1 MDAYQLKSNHKINLD
16 LGGIDV
22 TARVYL
28 NGKEIGTLW
37 KDPYRLEITDF
48 LIPGKNKL
56 SVEVANTW
64 QNRII
69 GDLNSK
75 SGKEYTWSNLTSH
88 YDKDSKLM
96 RSGLIGPVKMY
107 FSETIISR
115 PPKDQERHLRY
126 KFTIFKIKTMFTKEI
141 YIQRRE
147 KLRKSV
153 GKGLILLLG
162 NDESPMNYADNG
174 YHFRQDST
182 FLYFFGLNQPFLAAI
197 LDCETG
203 EDVIFGNDLTVEDF
217 VWMGP
222 QPSIAVQSLRVGV
235 TQSEDIASL
244 VVLLN
249 KSASKRRKIHFLQPY
264 RPENKIKLFDWL
276 KIVPTK
282 AKQKA
287 SVDLIMGI
295 VNQRNYKSPEE
306 ILEIRKACD
315 LSVEMHKLAMRM
327 AKPGVTED
335 QITAAVQHVAVASGG
350 QISFPII
357 ATINGQTLHNHY
369 HGNVLK
375 DGDLFLLDAGA
386 ETAMGY
392 AGDLSSTVPVNGK
405 FTTRQRDIYSIC
417 LDSHNTAISMLKPGV
432 PFKEV
437 YFESSRVII
446 RGMKELGLMKG
457 NVEDALV
464 NGAHALFFPCGLGHM
479 MGLDVHDM
487 EDLGEVYVG
496 YDGEPKST
504 QFGLKSLRLGR
515 KLETGFVFTIEPGI
529 YFIPELIE
537 QWKAK
542 KHNSDYINFNRV
554 EDYKTFGG
562 LRNEEDFLIT
572 ENGYELLGQP
582 KPKSIADVEAEWE
595 KG

>member
-1 MDAYQLKSNHKINLD
+1 M
-16 LGGIDV
+16 
-22 TARVYL
+22 
-28 NGKEIGTLW
+28 
-37 KDPYRLEITDF
+37 
-48 LIPGKNKL
+48 
-56 SVEVANTW
+56 
-64 QNRII
+64 
-69 GDLNSK
+69 
-75 SGKEYTWSNLTSH
+75 
-88 YDKDSKLM
+88 
-96 RSGLIGPVKMY
+96 
-107 FSETIISR
+107 FS
-115 PPKDQERHLRY
+115 
-126 KFTIFKIKTMFTKEI
+126 KEI
-141 YIQRRE
+141 YIARRE

-153 GKGLILLLG
+153 GKGLILFLG

-182 FLYFFGLNQPFLAAI
+182 FLYFFGLNHPFMAAL

-235 TQSEDIASL
+235 TQSGDIASL
-244 VVLLN
+244 VTLLN
-249 KSASKRRKIHFLQPY
+249 KSVAKGRKIHFLPPY

-276 KIVPTK
+276 KIVPSEV
-282 AKQKA
+282 KQKA
-287 SVDLIMGI
+287 SFELIMAV
-295 VNQRNYKSPEE
+295 VNQRNYKSAEE
-306 ILEIRKACD
+306 IMEIRKACD
-315 LSVEMHKLAMRM
+315 LSVDMHILAMRM
-327 AKPGVTED
+327 AKPGVTEN
-335 QITAAVQHVAVASGG
+335 QITAAVQMVAVASGG

-357 ATINGQTLHNHY
+357 ATIDGQTLHNHY
-369 HGNVLK
+369 HGNILK

-405 FTTRQRDIYSIC
+405 FTSRQRDIYSIC
-417 LDSHNTAISMLKPGV
+417 LDSHNTAISMLKPGI

-437 YFESSRVII
+437 YFESSRVIV
-446 RGMKELGLMKG
+446 RGLKDLGLMKG
-457 NVEDALV
+457 NVDDAVL

-496 YDGEPKST
+496 YNGEPKST

-515 KLETGFVFTIEPGI
+515 KLEPGFVLTIEPGI
-529 YFIPELIE
+529 YFIPELID
-537 QWKAK
+537 QWNAK
-542 KHNSDYINFNRV
+542 NNNSDYLNFDRV
-554 EDYKTFGG
+554 EEFKTFGG

-572 ENGYELLGQP
+572 ETGYELLGKL
-582 KPKSIADVEAEWE
+582 KPKSIDDVEAEWG